1 MRRHLII
8 IIVLL
13 CCFNALQVQAQT
25 KIRLSGIV
33 TDNTNLG
40 IPGATIFSGIP
51 LKSLTATNNKGEYSV
66 SVDEGAEIVIRSIG
80 YTEQRIKLKP
90 GQTVLNVVLKD
101 NAKEMDEVVVRGYVA
116 RSKKLTT
123 GSSAKISSEV
133 LQTSPVS
140 NVEQLLQGKVPGL
153 NIQVNTGAPG
163 FRGST
168 SIRGLSSLSVSG
180 SGSESFLQPT
190 SPLYVIDGIPLDADQ
205 ASQFGFQQ
213 QGPGVSPIS
222 MIPQEDIESIEILKD
237 AQATSLYGSRAA
249 YGVII
254 ITTKRGNSPIPR
266 IRYTLNSFMQT
277 PPKLRETLG
286 GNLERQLK
294 LRQIIDNA
302 LTQADLDRISDTPF
316 LTDSL
321 NSYYNNSTN
330 WQGIFYRT
338 TFNQQHNLAIDGG
351 DSKFNYKT
359 NLNYFSEK
367 GIIQNTGFDRYN
379 LTMRMEYQP
388 NEKFQF
394 VGSIFGGVG
403 KTNKGEGLGLLQTGV
418 ANNGQAS
425 TLLPGPSFFLS
436 SGGVVSALQT
446 KNDNNARNL
455 RTNVEV
461 AYSPFTGFRA
471 STNTSYNFN
480 SNTED
485 TFTPAAAN
493 GQFAKVYAYTGRNDL
508 LYNRSALTY
517 SKRFAEKHGIFVNA
531 FSEVYVEGRQSSITR
546 QERTPNDQFEGP
558 LGYDA
563 YFSRGGGILNDY
575 RNFRSA
581 AYAAAIT
588 YDFQSKYVLDLTYR
602 LDGTS
607 GNGIDNPYSK
617 NPSIGLRWNFKDE
630 EWLKDSK
637 WLGSGA
643 LRFTWGKVI
652 SPNSSLVNIYG
663 KYDINGN
670 YNGNQGIGINFDLIP
685 NPALKPTT
693 STTYNLAFEASLFD
707 NFVDFVYETY
717 YKSVDNMVFDRFLS
731 NTSAF
736 GKLKS
741 NDAGIVNFGHE
752 LSVFIRPLR
761 KGDWTLSINLNGAY
775 NNDILTKLPA
785 EYNGQMIL
793 FDGSQY
799 RQHVV
804 YRVGAN
810 ALSNYLRINQG
821 VYSRDTDV
829 PVDPMTGLL
838 YRTGNTFFEGGDPIF
853 KDMNGDYILDG
864 RDYMIAGNSQ
874 PLIVGGLG
882 VNLKYKQFGLDI
894 YGSFTAT
901 RTILNNALADRLGLM
916 RDPFGDR
923 AVVPL
928 SDLDMWQRPGDV
940 AKYPYAYDY
949 QRFGSIDPFR
959 ADQTLWEED
968 GSYLKLNTITF
979 SYLFS
984 KQFVRRIGLNNV
996 RVYVSGE
1003 NLRTFSNYTGPNPE
1017 NVTNMGRDASGGYPV
1032 PRKYNL
1038 GLNVEF

>member
-1 MRRHLII
+1 MI
-8 IIVLL
+8 LL
-13 CCFNALQVQAQT
+13 CCFSASQVNAQT
-25 KIRLSGIV
+25 KIRLTGIV

-40 IPGATIFSGIP
+40 IPGATIFSGTP

-66 SVDEGAEIVIRSIG
+66 SVDDGAEIVIRSIG
-80 YTEQRIKLKP
+80 YTEQRIKLKA

-123 GSSAKISSEV
+123 GSSNKVDGSV
-133 LQTSPVS
+133 LQGSPSS
-140 NVEQLLQGKVPGL
+140 NVESLLQGKVPGL

-168 SIRGLSSLSVSG
+168 SIRGLSSLSVTG
-180 SGSESFLQPT
+180 SGSEAFLQPT

-213 QGPGVSPIS
+213 QGPGVSPLS

-266 IRYTLNSFMQT
+266 IRYTLNSFMQK

-294 LRQIIDNA
+294 LRRIIENA
-302 LTQADLDRISDTPF
+302 ITQGDIDRISGTAF
-316 LTDSL
+316 LSDSL
-321 NSYYNNSTN
+321 NAYYNNSTN
-330 WQGIFYRT
+330 WQGVFYRT

-359 NLNYFSEK
+359 NLNYYSEN

-388 NEKFQF
+388 SPKFQF
-394 VGSIFGGVG
+394 VGSVFGGVG
-403 KTNKGEGLGLLQTGV
+403 KTNKGDGLGLFQTGV

-425 TLLPGPSFFLS
+425 SLLPGPSFFQS
-436 SGGVVSALQT
+436 SGGVVSALDT

-461 AYSPFTGFRA
+461 AYSAFEGFRA
-471 STNTSYNFN
+471 STNVSYNFN

-493 GQFAKVYAYTGRNDL
+493 GQFAKVYAFTGRDDR

-517 SKRFAEKHGIFVNA
+517 SKRFWGDKHGIFVNA
-531 FSEVYVEGRQSSITR
+531 FSEVYVEGRQSSISR
-546 QERTPNDQFEGP
+546 QERTPNDQFQGP

-563 YFSRGGGILNDY
+563 YNSRGGGVLTDY

-581 AYAAAIT
+581 AFAGAIT
-588 YDFQSKYVLDLTYR
+588 YDFSSKYVMDLTYR
-602 LDGTS
+602 FDGNS

-630 EWLKDSK
+630 NWFKDAK

-643 LRFTWGKVI
+643 LRMTWGKVI
-652 SPNSSLVNIYG
+652 SPNSSLVDIYG
-663 KYDINGN
+663 RYNISGN
-670 YNGNQGIGINFDLIP
+670 YNGNQGIGIDFGLIP
-685 NPALKPTT
+685 NPTLKPTT
-693 STTYNLAFEASLFD
+693 STTYNVAFEASMFD

-717 YKSVDNMVFDRFLS
+717 YKSVDNMVLARGLS
-731 NTSAF
+731 NITGF
-736 GKLKS
+736 GVLKS
-741 NDAGIVNFGHE
+741 NDAGIVNYGHE
-752 LSVFIRPLR
+752 LSVNFRPLR
-761 KGDWTLSINLNGAY
+761 KGKWTLAINVNGAY
-775 NNDILTKLPA
+775 NNDVLTKLPA
-785 EYNGQMIL
+785 DYNGQMIQ
-793 FDGSQY
+793 FDGSKY
-799 RQHVV
+799 LQHTVF
-804 YRVGAN
+804 RVGAN
-810 ALSNYLRINQG
+810 TLSNYLRVNQG

-838 YRTGNTFFEGGDPIF
+838 YRTNGTFFEGGDPIWR
-853 KDMNGDYILDG
+853 DMNGDYILDG

-874 PLIVGGLG
+874 PLLVGGLG
-882 VNLKYKQFGLDI
+882 FNLTYNDFRLDV
-894 YGSFTAT
+894 YGSFTSN

-923 AVVPL
+923 SVVPL
-928 SDLDMWQRPGDV
+928 SDLDMWLRPGDV
-940 AKYPYAYDY
+940 AKYPYAYSY
-949 QRFGSIDPFR
+949 ARINSIDPFR
-959 ADQTLWEED
+959 ADQTLWEEN
-968 GSYLKLNTITF
+968 GTYLKINTITF
-979 SYLFS
+979 SYTFK
-984 KQFVRRIGLNNV
+984 KQFVRRIGLNNL

-1003 NLRTFSNYTGPNPE
+1003 NLKTFTNYTGPNPE
-1017 NVTNMGRDASGGYPV
+1017 NVTNMGRDASEGYPV